1 MGALDRYLQNPY
13 GNAQTTDGQ
22 VQPQIDSSN
31 AIVSLAAMMGPTPA
45 EREAAERRMQKN
57 QAQMAAWTGLFDG
70 LRQLGNLYYTA
81 KGAVPQKYDNPY
93 SQVQQNYQQQRQLY
107 NDMATYRRNYATS
120 LYNLRRQ
127 MADDARR
134 NKLADAQA
142 DYYNSREETARQK
155 AELDKLKAVR
165 VIKMQDG
172 SLMKFDPASGTAE
185 PLTEADP
192 LYEEYM
198 RSRINKNNRTNT
210 GGGRSTNN
218 GTYGYVKKR
227 WMDANGVWHEE
238 RTPTTGERPGPQSP
252 STPPTPQ
259 QPKQESQ
266 RKETQTRKD
275 TPAKQGKKKHVGW

>member
-1 MGALDRYLQNPY
+1 MGVLDRYLQNPY

-22 VQPQIDSSN
+22 LQPQIDSSN

-81 KGAVPQKYDNPY
+81 KGAVSQKYDNPY

-172 SLMKFDPASGTAE
+172 SLMKFDPVSGNLE
-185 PLTEADP
+185 QLSESDP
-192 LYEEYM
+192 LYVQYM
-198 RSRINKNNRTNT
+198 QERINNTKAQTAKTNKQSSLIGAAVTTTTNDGKGNVKTSVRSYGSNKKSDETAKRGSLLPKSGSGNT
-210 GGGRSTNN
+210 GNGR
-218 GTYGYVKKR
+218 GR
-227 WMDANGVWHEE
+227 LL
-238 RTPTTGERPGPQSP
+238 
-252 STPPTPQ
+252 
-259 QPKQESQ
+259 PK
-266 RKETQTRKD
+266 
-275 TPAKQGKKKHVGW
+275 